1 MLLLSLLFLLA
12 TQYIAGNGLLHL
24 FKIKLSMVKQI
35 ALSFICGVLLFSV
48 VPFIVSLMKIPITF
62 GSITIGL
69 MAVVV
74 LMNLGRL
81 RDPKSLHPKNM
92 GLRFPSVKLYDIPF
106 MIVLLV
112 CFIASGWR
120 SFYLPSNARDML
132 SGPEVLA
139 EYAVKE
145 KTILN
150 SVFTV
155 NLESTNNHLKPPYIL
170 DLQIIYK
177 LYGFHFG
184 GVWVGVIS
192 ICFMLFLYQLLREKI
207 HPVIAGTLMLFFV
220 AAPEVYAYSY
230 MMLFD
235 YSNMVLF
242 FLGIYFLYS
251 YFKSGDRKEFYFSAL
266 LFGFATFIRL
276 ETLILIAMFLPIF
289 WFYAFKNKLGAK
301 HTVLQS
307 IAMVGIAA
315 VFYFSWINV
324 FLPYYMP
331 GQFNLDDQRNHNLA
345 NLDPLFTRFSEM
357 NTKLLNGPWEL
368 ALWGYI
374 VKLFLVLTIGELVV
388 IRKLSRESVN
398 WLYAAAVVYFGLP
411 LLGYLLPLMDLMNT
425 TKRALFKLM
434 PVIVMVMANNG
445 LLQRLS
451 RAMLN
456 WENAAPKEVV
466 TTPARKPAAGK
477 KQNPKPVRR

>member
-1 MLLLSLLFLLA
+1 MLLLNLLLLLVI
-12 TQYIAGNGLLHL
+12 QYAAGNGLLHL

-35 ALSFICGVLLFSV
+35 ALSFICGVLLVSI
-48 VPFIVSLMKIPITF
+48 VPFVISLMKIPITF
-62 GSITIGL
+62 GSVTAG
-69 MAVVV
+69 MVAVVV
-74 LMNLGRL
+74 LMNVWRL
-81 RDPKSLHPKNM
+81 KNVKSFSFKDL
-92 GLRFPSVKLYDIPF
+92 GLRFPSIRLYDVPF
-106 MIVLLV
+106 VLVLLV
-112 CFIASGWR
+112 CFVSSGWR

-177 LYGFHFG
+177 LYGFYFG
-184 GVWVGVIS
+184 QWWVAVIS
-192 ICFMLFLYQLLREKI
+192 ISFMLFLYQLLREKI

-220 AAPEVYAYSY
+220 AAPEMYAYSY

-235 YSNMVLF
+235 YSNMALF

-251 YFKSGDRKEFYFSAL
+251 YFKSGVKREFYFSAL

-276 ETLILIAMFLPIF
+276 ETLILIGMFVPLF
-289 WFYAFKNKLGAK
+289 WFYAFKNKLGVK
-301 HTVLQS
+301 NTVLQTA
-307 IAMVGIAA
+307 AMVGISFI
-315 VFYFSWINV
+315 FYFSWINI

-331 GQFNLDDQRNHNLA
+331 GKFNLDDQRNHNLA
-345 NLDPLFTRFSEM
+345 NLDPLFTRFGEM

-374 VKLFLVLTIGELVV
+374 VKLFLVVTIGELVA

-398 WLYAAAVVYFGLP
+398 WLYACAVVYFGLP

-434 PVIVMVMANNG
+434 PLIVMVMANNG

-451 RAMLN
+451 RAMFN
-456 WENAAPKEVV
+456 WENAVPKEVKAV
-466 TTPARKPAAGK
+466 TPQRKAPVK
-477 KQNPKPVRR
+477 QQNPKPAKR